1 MAIIAN
7 NPANLEEQ
15 GQGFAGQT
23 GRSYDDGKF
32 FGSVKEGGR
41 FIEFDSPEMG
51 LRAIFRDLRT
61 KLNSKELGYGDVDK
75 IISKFAPKNENETA
89 IYSARIKKAI
99 GSNKLT
105 NKNLMAAVKEM
116 VAIESDDKEEMIE
129 YYLGDPNI
137 INAAEKLSYINM
149 PSSVTGK
156 DAIKLSIMDVPIGTK
171 YKDALKVYNQGEY
184 PRKTGGRIMNLTKQ
198 NYNTQ
203 RFI

>member
-89 IYSARIKKAI
+89 IYSARIKEAI

-116 VAIESDDKEEMIE
+116 VAIESDNNKEMIK

-137 INAAEKLSYINM
+137 INAAEELSYIDM
-149 PSSVTGK
+149 PSNTTGETAK
-156 DAIKLSIMDVPIGTK
+156 KLY
-171 YKDALKVYNQGEY
+171 YKGEY
-184 PRKTGGRIMNLTKQ
+184 PKKTGGRIMNITKQ

>member
-1 MAIIAN
+1 
-7 NPANLEEQ
+7 
-15 GQGFAGQT
+15 
-23 GRSYDDGKF
+23 
-32 FGSVKEGGR
+32 
-41 FIEFDSPEMG
+41 
-51 LRAIFRDLRT
+51 
-61 KLNSKELGYGDVDK
+61 
-75 IISKFAPKNENETA
+75 
-89 IYSARIKKAI
+89 
-99 GSNKLT
+99 
-105 NKNLMAAVKEM
+105 MAAVKEM